1 MKKIKINESN
11 LNRIIKQTVKKLLSE
26 GALTQKDIENLRSWD
41 ELRNQYYNSNH
52 TYYRPI
58 GKFDNGYQ
66 REYIQPDEELD
77 MYKSM
82 GNPSQYATKGEFEKN
97 MPNQNGGWH
106 KTPLRYDDGNLSI
119 AAQSEPMTSREI
131 YGDDDDTEVN
141 VRYKDSEGNN
151 KLGTTASYARNPRN
165 FMGNQDMHDLE
176 SDRIAQANAD
186 AEAEGQ
192 YMRDIAGV
200 NEVIQKI
207 VKKHVNEALNEL
219 DWRTYQSAYEK
230 DNNQSRKNKFR
241 QAANNAFNRQNGYGL
256 QNVPYGYTD
265 DDNIAAKGDY
275 YGGQNTY
282 RPMYGDTFDTVSS
295 NNQDIQ
301 RTYNQQ
307 HINTTNWNGSPE
319 KRGKNRINTEDGE
332 TINNATTFNPRLKM
346 AQMKGDKQVRDY
358 FQGKSKY
365 KNGKWR

>member
-26 GALTQKDIENLRSWD
+26 GALSQKDIENNQSWD
-41 ELRNQYYNSNH
+41 ELRHQYDNSHH

-58 GKFDNGYQ
+58 GKYDNGYH

-131 YGDDDDTEVN
+131 YGDDDDAEVN
-141 VRYKDSEGNN
+141 IRYKNSEGN
-151 KLGTTASYARNPRN
+151 KLLGTTASYARNPRN

-176 SDRIAQANAD
+176 NDRMAQANAD

-192 YMRDIAGV
+192 YMRDMAGV
-200 NEVIQKI
+200 NEAIQKI

-219 DWRTYQSAYEK
+219 SQDTYDNYWKGRRDQSWGVERKPMSKANIRKGEK
-230 DNNQSRKNKFR
+230 DLAKYKSQGYPCGGAKNGEEFARLQASGKLNTHSINYPFAKRKFGT
-241 QAANNAFNRQNGYGL
+241 Q
-256 QNVPYGYTD
+256 
-265 DDNIAAKGDY
+265 
-275 YGGQNTY
+275 
-282 RPMYGDTFDTVSS
+282 
-295 NNQDIQ
+295 
-301 RTYNQQ
+301 
-307 HINTTNWNGSPE
+307 
-319 KRGKNRINTEDGE
+319 
-332 TINNATTFNPRLKM
+332 
-346 AQMKGDKQVRDY
+346 RDY
-358 FQGKSKY
+358 
-365 KNGKWR
+365 